1 MKIHEY
7 QAKDILRQSGVPVPE
22 GQVVTSPDE
31 ALKASQIIGGNL
43 WVVKA
48 QVHAGGR
55 GKGGGVKVVH
65 DPSEVVSVTES
76 LLKASLVTPQ
86 TGPDGVK
93 VHKVLVEQGV
103 AIERELYLGMVID
116 RKTERPAMIF
126 SQAGGMEIEEVAKE
140 TPELIWKEYVDPAT
154 GWLPYQSRNLIY
166 RLDPVPAPAV
176 VKQLMSV
183 MAKIY
188 DVFVS
193 LDCSL
198 VEINPLVIAAGN
210 LVFAVDAKMNLDDNA
225 LFRHK
230 ELLALDDPSEEDPL
244 DLMAKQYNLNYIRLD
259 GNIGAMVNGAGLA
272 MATLDLIK
280 AAGAEPANFL
290 DAGGGAN
297 EEMIAK
303 GFEII
308 LKDPRVKAILVNIF
322 GGILRCDVLARGV
335 VSAAQKNQIAVPL
348 IVRLEGTNVEEG
360 RKILEDS
367 DLSFLLA
374 KNLAEAA
381 DHVAGQ
387 VKSLDNK

>member
-7 QAKDILRQSGVPVPE
+7 QAKDILRQSGVPVPD

-31 ALKASQIIGGNL
+31 AAKASRIIGGNL

-55 GKGGGVKVVH
+55 GKGGGVKVVNN
-65 DPSEVVSVTES
+65 PQEVVSTTEL
-76 LLKASLVTPQ
+76 LLKTSLVTPQ
-86 TGPDGVK
+86 TGPEGVN

-103 AIERELYLGMVID
+103 NIERELYLGMVID

-166 RLDPVPAPAV
+166 RLDPIPAPAV

-188 DVFVS
+188 NIFIT

-198 VEINPLVIAAGN
+198 VEINPLVITAEDQ
-210 LVFAVDAKMNLDDNA
+210 VFAVDAKMNLDDNA

-244 DLMAKQYNLNYIRLD
+244 DLLAKEYNLNYIRLD

-335 VSAAQKNQIAVPL
+335 VAAAKRNQIAVPL

-374 KNLAEAA
+374 KDLAEAA

-387 VKSLDNK
+387 VKGKD

>member
-7 QAKDILRQSGVPVPE
+7 QAKDILRQSGVPVPD
-22 GQVVTSPDE
+22 GKVVTSPDE
-31 ALKASQIIGGNL
+31 AAKASRIIGGNL

-55 GKGGGVKVVH
+55 GKGGGVKVVNN
-65 DPSEVVSVTES
+65 PQEVVSTTEL
-76 LLKASLVTPQ
+76 LLKTSLVTPQ
-86 TGPDGVK
+86 TGPEGVN

-103 AIERELYLGMVID
+103 NIERELYLGMVID

-166 RLDPVPAPAV
+166 RLDPIPTPAV

-188 DVFVS
+188 NIFIT

-198 VEINPLVIAAGN
+198 VEINPLVITAEDQ
-210 LVFAVDAKMNLDDNA
+210 VFAVDAKMNLDDNA
-225 LFRHK
+225 IFRHK

-244 DLMAKQYNLNYIRLD
+244 DLLAKQYNLNYIRLD

-335 VSAAQKNQIAVPL
+335 VAAAKRNQIAVPL

-374 KNLAEAA
+374 KDLAEAA

-387 VKSLDNK
+387 VKGKD

>member
-7 QAKDILRQSGVPVPE
+7 QAKDILRQSGVPVPD

-31 ALKASQIIGGNL
+31 AAKASRIIGGNL

-65 DPSEVVSVTES
+65 DPGEVVSVTES
-76 LLKASLVTPQ
+76 LLKTSLVTPQ

-93 VHKVLVEQGV
+93 VHKILVEQGV
-103 AIERELYLGMVID
+103 NIEKELYLGMVID

-126 SQAGGMEIEEVAKE
+126 SQAGGMEIEEVAKK

-166 RLDPVPAPAV
+166 RLDPVPTPAV

-188 DVFVS
+188 NVFIT

-198 VEINPLVIAAGN
+198 VEINPLVIAAEDQ
-210 LVFAVDAKMNLDDNA
+210 VFAVDAKMNLDDNA

-230 ELLALDDPSEEDPL
+230 DLLALDDPSEEDPL

-322 GGILRCDVLARGV
+322 GGILRCDILARGV
-335 VSAAQKNQIAVPL
+335 VAAAQKNQIEVPL

-360 RKILEDS
+360 RKILENS

-374 KNLAEAA
+374 KDLAEAA

-387 VKSLDNK
+387 VKGKD

>member
-7 QAKDILRQSGVPVPE
+7 QAKDILRQSGVPVPD

-31 ALKASQIIGGNL
+31 AAKASRIIGGNL

-55 GKGGGVKVVH
+55 GKGGGVKVVNN
-65 DPSEVVSVTES
+65 PQEVVSTTEL
-76 LLKASLVTPQ
+76 LLKTSLVTPQ
-86 TGPDGVK
+86 TGPEGVN

-103 AIERELYLGMVID
+103 NIERELYLGMVID

-166 RLDPVPAPAV
+166 RLDPIPTPAV

-188 DVFVS
+188 NIFIT

-198 VEINPLVIAAGN
+198 VEINPLVITAEDQ
-210 LVFAVDAKMNLDDNA
+210 VFAVDAKMNLDDNA

-244 DLMAKQYNLNYIRLD
+244 DLLAKRYNLNYIRLD

-335 VSAAQKNQIAVPL
+335 VAAAKRNQIAVPL

-374 KNLAEAA
+374 KDLAEAA

-387 VKSLDNK
+387 VKGKD

>member
-7 QAKDILRQSGVPVPE
+7 QAKDILRQSGVPIPD

-31 ALKASQIIGGNL
+31 ALKASRTIGGSK

-55 GKGGGVKVVH
+55 GKGGGVKVVN
-65 DPSEVVSVTES
+65 DPSEVVSTTEG
-76 LLKASLVTPQ
+76 LLKTSLVTPQ
-86 TGPDGVK
+86 TGPDGVN

-103 AIERELYLGMVID
+103 NIEREFYLGMVID

-154 GWLPYQSRNLIY
+154 GWLPFQSRNLIY
-166 RLDPVPAPAV
+166 RLDPLPAPAV

-183 MAKIY
+183 MTKIY
-188 DVFVS
+188 NTFVK

-198 VEINPLVIAAGN
+198 VEINPLVITAEDQV
-210 LVFAVDAKMNLDDNA
+210 LAVDAKMNLDDNA
-225 LFRHK
+225 LFRQK

-244 DLMAKQYNLNYIRLD
+244 DLMAKEYNLNYIRLD

-297 EEMIAK
+297 EKMIAK

-335 VSAAQKNQIAVPL
+335 VAAAQKNKIKVPL

-360 RKILEDS
+360 RKILEES

-374 KNLAEAA
+374 KDLAEAA
-381 DHVAGQ
+381 DHVAEQ
-387 VKSLDNK
+387 VKGKD

>member
-7 QAKDILRQSGVPVPE
+7 QAKDILRQSGVPVPD
-22 GQVVTSPDE
+22 GQVVASPDE

-55 GKGGGVKVVH
+55 GKGGGVKVVN
-65 DPSEVVSVTES
+65 DPSEVVSTTEL
-76 LLKASLVTPQ
+76 LLKTSLVTPQ
-86 TGPDGVK
+86 TGPGGVN
-93 VHKVLVEQGV
+93 VNKVLVEQGV
-103 AIERELYLGMVID
+103 NIEKELYLGMVID

-166 RLDPVPAPAV
+166 RLDPIPAPAV

-198 VEINPLVIAAGN
+198 VEINPLVITAEDQ
-210 LVFAVDAKMNLDDNA
+210 VFAVDAKMNLDDNA

-230 ELLALDDPSEEDPL
+230 DLLALDDPSEEDPL
-244 DLMAKQYNLNYIRLD
+244 DLMAKEYNLNYIRLD

-335 VSAAQKNQIAVPL
+335 VAAAKRNQIAVPL

-360 RKILEDS
+360 RKILEES

-374 KNLAEAA
+374 KDLAEAA

-387 VKSLDNK
+387 VKGKD

>member
-7 QAKDILRQSGVPVPE
+7 QAKDILRQAGVPVPE

-31 ALKASQIIGGNL
+31 AAKASRIIGGNL

-55 GKGGGVKVVH
+55 GKGGGVKVVT

-76 LLKASLVTPQ
+76 LLKTSLVTPQ

-166 RLDPVPAPAV
+166 RLDPIPTPAV
-176 VKQLMSV
+176 IKQLMSV

-198 VEINPLVIAAGN
+198 VEINPLVIAAEDQ
-210 LVFAVDAKMNLDDNA
+210 VFAVDAKMNLDDNA

-230 ELLALDDPSEEDPL
+230 DLLALDDPSEEDPL

-322 GGILRCDVLARGV
+322 GGILRCDILARGV
-335 VSAAQKNQIAVPL
+335 VAAAQKNQIAVPL

-374 KNLAEAA
+374 KDLAEAA

-387 VKSLDNK
+387 VKGKD

>member
-1 MKIHEY
+1 
-7 QAKDILRQSGVPVPE
+7 
-22 GQVVTSPDE
+22 
-31 ALKASQIIGGNL
+31 
-43 WVVKA
+43 
-48 QVHAGGR
+48 
-55 GKGGGVKVVH
+55 
-65 DPSEVVSVTES
+65 
-76 LLKASLVTPQ
+76 
-86 TGPDGVK
+86 
-93 VHKVLVEQGV
+93 
-103 AIERELYLGMVID
+103 
-116 RKTERPAMIF
+116 
-126 SQAGGMEIEEVAKE
+126 MEIEEVAKE

-154 GWLPYQSRNLIY
+154 GWLPYQARNLIY
-166 RLDPVPAPAV
+166 RLDPVPAPAA

-188 DVFVS
+188 NVFVT

-198 VEINPLVIAAGN
+198 VEINPLVITAEDQV
-210 LVFAVDAKMNLDDNA
+210 LAVDAKMNLDDNA
-225 LFRHK
+225 LFRQK
-230 ELLALDDPSEEDPL
+230 DLLALDDPSEEDPL
-244 DLMAKQYNLNYIRLD
+244 DLMAKEYNLNYIRLD

-335 VSAAQKNQIAVPL
+335 VAAAKKNQIAVPL

-360 RKILEDS
+360 RKILENS

-374 KNLAEAA
+374 KDLAEAA

-387 VKSLDNK
+387 VKGKD

>member
-7 QAKDILRQSGVPVPE
+7 QAKEILRQSGVPVPE

-31 ALKASQIIGGNL
+31 ATKASRIIAGQP

-65 DPSEVVSVTES
+65 DPHEVVATTES
-76 LLKASLVTPQ
+76 LLKTSLVTPQ
-86 TGPDGVK
+86 TGPGGVK

-103 AIERELYLGMVID
+103 NIEKELYLGMVID
-116 RKTERPAMIF
+116 RKMGLPAMIF

-166 RLDPVPAPAV
+166 RLDPVPTPAV

-188 DVFVS
+188 NIFIT

-198 VEINPLVIAAGN
+198 VEINPLVITAEDQ
-210 LVFAVDAKMNLDDNA
+210 VFAVDAKMNLDDNA

-230 ELLALDDPSEEDPL
+230 DLLALDDPSEEDPL

-322 GGILRCDVLARGV
+322 GGILRCDILARGV
-335 VSAAQKNQIAVPL
+335 VAAAQKNKIAVPL

-374 KNLAEAA
+374 KDLAEAA
-381 DHVAGQ
+381 DHVAEQ
-387 VKSLDNK
+387 VKGKD

>member
-7 QAKDILRQSGVPVPE
+7 QAKDIFRQAGIPVPE
-22 GQVVTSPDE
+22 GRLLTSSDE
-31 ALKASQIIGGNL
+31 ATEATRMIAGNP

-55 GKGGGVKVVH
+55 GKGGGVKVVN
-65 DPSEVVSVTES
+65 DPQAVISTTEL
-76 LLKASLVTPQ
+76 LLKTSLVTPQ
-86 TGPDGVK
+86 TGPDGVN
-93 VHKVLVEQGV
+93 VNKVLVEQGV
-103 AIERELYLGMVID
+103 NIQKELYLGMVID
-116 RKTERPAMIF
+116 RKMGRPTMIF
-126 SQAGGMEIEEVAKE
+126 SQAGGMAIEEVAKE

-166 RLDPVPAPAV
+166 RLDPLPSSAV
-176 VKQLMSV
+176 VKQLMAV
-183 MAKIY
+183 MAKVYNI
-188 DVFVS
+188 FVTR
-193 LDCSL
+193 DCSL
-198 VEINPLVIAAGN
+198 VEINPLVITAEEQ
-210 LVFAVDAKMNLDDNA
+210 VFAVDAKMNFDDNA
-225 LFRHK
+225 LFRQK

-244 DLMAKQYNLNYIRLD
+244 DLMAKEHNLNYIRLD

-335 VSAAQKNQIAVPL
+335 VAAAQKNQIAVPL

-360 RKILEDS
+360 RKILENS
-367 DLSFLLA
+367 DLTFLLA
-374 KNLAEAA
+374 KDLAEAA

-387 VKSLDNK
+387 VKGKN

>member
-7 QAKDILRQSGVPVPE
+7 QAKDILRQAGVPVPE

-31 ALKASQIIGGNL
+31 ATKASQIIAGPP

-55 GKGGGVKVVH
+55 GKGGGVKVVN
-65 DPSEVVSVTES
+65 DPHEVVSVTES
-76 LLKASLVTPQ
+76 LLKTSLVTPQ

-103 AIERELYLGMVID
+103 SIEKELYLGMVID

-126 SQAGGMEIEEVAKE
+126 SQAGGMEIEEVAKN

-166 RLDPVPAPAV
+166 RLDPVPTPAV

-188 DVFVS
+188 NVFIT

-198 VEINPLVIAAGN
+198 VEINPLVIAAEN
-210 LVFAVDAKMNLDDNA
+210 KVFAVDAKMNLDDNA

-230 ELLALDDPSEEDPL
+230 DLLALDDPSEEDPL

-322 GGILRCDVLARGV
+322 GGILRCDILARGV
-335 VSAAQKNQIAVPL
+335 VAAAQKNQIEVPL

-360 RKILEDS
+360 RKILENS

-374 KNLAEAA
+374 KDLAEAA

-387 VKSLDNK
+387 VKGKD

>member
-7 QAKDILRQSGVPVPE
+7 QAKDILRQSGVPVPD

-31 ALKASQIIGGNL
+31 AAKASRIIGGNL

-55 GKGGGVKVVH
+55 GKGGGVKVVNN
-65 DPSEVVSVTES
+65 PQEVVSTTEL
-76 LLKASLVTPQ
+76 LLKTSLVTPQ
-86 TGPDGVK
+86 TGPEGVN

-103 AIERELYLGMVID
+103 NIERELYLGMVID

-166 RLDPVPAPAV
+166 RLDPIPTPAV

-188 DVFVS
+188 NIFIT

-198 VEINPLVIAAGN
+198 VEINPLVITAEDQ
-210 LVFAVDAKMNLDDNA
+210 VFAVDAKMNLDDNA

-244 DLMAKQYNLNYIRLD
+244 DLLAKQYNLNYIRLD

-335 VSAAQKNQIAVPL
+335 VAAAKRNQIAVPL

-374 KNLAEAA
+374 KDLAEAA

-387 VKSLDNK
+387 VKGKD

>member
-7 QAKDILRQSGVPVPE
+7 QAKDILRQSGVPVPD

-55 GKGGGVKVVH
+55 GKGGGVKVVN
-65 DPSEVVSVTES
+65 DPSEVVSTTEL
-76 LLKASLVTPQ
+76 LLKTSLVTPQ
-86 TGPDGVK
+86 TGPEGVN
-93 VHKVLVEQGV
+93 VNKVLVEQGV
-103 AIERELYLGMVID
+103 NIEKELYLGMVID

-166 RLDPVPAPAV
+166 RLDPIPAPAV

-188 DVFVS
+188 HVFVS

-198 VEINPLVIAAGN
+198 VEINPLVITAEDQ
-210 LVFAVDAKMNLDDNA
+210 VFAVDAKMNLDDNA

-244 DLMAKQYNLNYIRLD
+244 DLMAKEYNLNYIRLD

-335 VSAAQKNQIAVPL
+335 VAAAKRNQIEVPL

-360 RKILEDS
+360 RKILKES

-374 KNLAEAA
+374 KDLAEAA

-387 VKSLDNK
+387 VKGKD

>member
-7 QAKDILRQSGVPVPE
+7 QAKDILRQSGVPVPD

-31 ALKASQIIGGNL
+31 AAKASRIIGGNL

-55 GKGGGVKVVH
+55 GKGGGVKVVNN
-65 DPSEVVSVTES
+65 PQEVVSTTEL
-76 LLKASLVTPQ
+76 LLKTSLVTPQ
-86 TGPDGVK
+86 TGPEGVN

-103 AIERELYLGMVID
+103 NIERELYLGMVID

-166 RLDPVPAPAV
+166 RLDPIPTPAV

-188 DVFVS
+188 NIFIT

-198 VEINPLVIAAGN
+198 VEINPLVITAEDQ
-210 LVFAVDAKMNLDDNA
+210 VFAVDAKMNLDDNA
-225 LFRHK
+225 IFRHK

-244 DLMAKQYNLNYIRLD
+244 DLLAKQYNLNYIRLD

-335 VSAAQKNQIAVPL
+335 VAAAKRNQIAVPL

-374 KNLAEAA
+374 KDLAEAA

-387 VKSLDNK
+387 VKGKD

>member
-7 QAKDILRQSGVPVPE
+7 QAKDILRQSGVPVPD

-31 ALKASQIIGGNL
+31 ATKASQIIGGNL

-55 GKGGGVKVVH
+55 GKGGGVKVVN
-65 DPSEVVSVTES
+65 DPQAVASTTEF
-76 LLKASLVTPQ
+76 LLKTSLVTPQ

-93 VHKVLVEQGV
+93 VNKVLVEQGV
-103 AIERELYLGMVID
+103 NIARELYLGMVID
-116 RKTERPAMIF
+116 RKRGRPAMIF

-140 TPELIWKEYVDPAT
+140 TPELIWKEYVDPTT

-166 RLDPVPAPAV
+166 RLDPIPAPAV
-176 VKQLMSV
+176 VEQLMSV

-188 DVFVS
+188 HIFIS

-198 VEINPLVIAAGN
+198 VEINPLVITVADQ
-210 LVFAVDAKMNLDDNA
+210 VFAVDAKMNLDDNA
-225 LFRHK
+225 LFRQK

-244 DLMAKQYNLNYIRLD
+244 DLMAKEYNLNYIRLD

-335 VSAAQKNQIAVPL
+335 VAAAQKNQIAVPL

-374 KNLAEAA
+374 KDLAEAA

-387 VKSLDNK
+387 VKGKG

>member
-7 QAKDILRQSGVPVPE
+7 QAKDILRQSGVPVPD

-31 ALKASQIIGGNL
+31 AAKASRIIGGNL

-65 DPSEVVSVTES
+65 DPGEVVSVTES
-76 LLKASLVTPQ
+76 LLKTSLVTPQ

-93 VHKVLVEQGV
+93 VHKILVEQGV
-103 AIERELYLGMVID
+103 NIEKELYLGMVID

-126 SQAGGMEIEEVAKE
+126 SQAGGMEIEEVAKN

-166 RLDPVPAPAV
+166 RLDPVPTPAV

-188 DVFVS
+188 NVFIT

-198 VEINPLVIAAGN
+198 VEINPLVIAAEDQ
-210 LVFAVDAKMNLDDNA
+210 VFAVDAKMNLDDNA

-230 ELLALDDPSEEDPL
+230 DLLALDDPSEEDPL

-322 GGILRCDVLARGV
+322 GGILRCDILARGV
-335 VSAAQKNQIAVPL
+335 VAAAQKNQIEVPL

-360 RKILEDS
+360 RKILENS

-374 KNLAEAA
+374 KDLAEAA

-387 VKSLDNK
+387 VKGKD

>member
-7 QAKDILRQSGVPVPE
+7 QAKEILRQSGVPVPE
-22 GQVVTSPDE
+22 GQVVSSPDQ
-31 ALKASQIIGGNL
+31 ASKVTQIISGHP

-55 GKGGGVKVVH
+55 GKGGGVKVVN
-65 DPSEVVSVTES
+65 DPYEVVTATEV
-76 LLKASLVTPQ
+76 LLKTSLVTPQ

-103 AIERELYLGMVID
+103 DIERELYLGMVID
-116 RKTERPAMIF
+116 RKMAMPAMIF
-126 SQAGGMEIEEVAKE
+126 SQAGGMEIEEVAKK
-140 TPELIWKEYVDPAT
+140 TPDLIWKEYVDPAT
-154 GWLPYQSRNLIY
+154 GWLPYQARHLIY
-166 RLDPVPAPAV
+166 RLNPLPTPGV

-183 MAKIY
+183 MAKVY
-188 DVFVS
+188 DVFVT

-198 VEINPLVIAAGN
+198 VEINPLVIAAGDR
-210 LVFAVDAKMNLDDNA
+210 VFAVDAKINLDDNA
-225 LFRHK
+225 LFRQK
-230 ELLALDDPSEEDPL
+230 EMLALDDPSEEDPL
-244 DLMAKQYNLNYIRLD
+244 ELIAKQYHLNYIRLD

-290 DAGGGAN
+290 DVGGGAS

-308 LKDPRVKAILVNIF
+308 LKDRRVKAILVNIF
-322 GGILRCDVLARGV
+322 GGILRCDILARGV
-335 VSAAQKNQIAVPL
+335 VAAAKKSQIRVPL

-360 RKILEDS
+360 RTILGNS

-374 KNLAEAA
+374 KDLAEAA

-387 VKSLDNK
+387 VKGKG

>member
-7 QAKDILRQSGVPVPE
+7 QAKDILRQSGVPVPD

-31 ALKASQIIGGNL
+31 ALKASQVIGGNL

-55 GKGGGVKVVH
+55 GKGGGVKVVN
-65 DPSEVVSVTES
+65 DPTEVVSTTEF
-76 LLKASLVTPQ
+76 LLKTSLVTPQ
-86 TGPDGVK
+86 TGPEGVN
-93 VHKVLVEQGV
+93 VNKVLVEQGV
-103 AIERELYLGMVID
+103 NIERELYLGMVID
-116 RKTERPAMIF
+116 RKQGKPAMIF

-154 GWLPYQSRNLIY
+154 GWLPYQARNLIY
-166 RLDPVPAPAV
+166 RLDPVPAPAA

-188 DVFVS
+188 NVFVT

-198 VEINPLVIAAGN
+198 VEINPLVITAEDQV
-210 LVFAVDAKMNLDDNA
+210 LAVDAKMNLDDNA
-225 LFRHK
+225 LFRQK
-230 ELLALDDPSEEDPL
+230 DLLALDDPSEEDPL
-244 DLMAKQYNLNYIRLD
+244 DLMAKEYNLNYIRPD

-335 VSAAQKNQIAVPL
+335 VAAAQKNQIAVPL

-360 RKILEDS
+360 RKILEES
-367 DLSFLLA
+367 DLTFLLA
-374 KNLAEAA
+374 KDLAEAA

-387 VKSLDNK
+387 VKGKD

>member
-7 QAKDILRQSGVPVPE
+7 QAKDILRQSGVPVPD

-31 ALKASQIIGGNL
+31 AAKASQIIGGNL

-55 GKGGGVKVVH
+55 GKGGGVKVVNN
-65 DPSEVVSVTES
+65 PQEVVSTTEL
-76 LLKASLVTPQ
+76 LLKTSLVTPQ
-86 TGPDGVK
+86 TGPEGVN

-103 AIERELYLGMVID
+103 NIERELYLGMVID

-166 RLDPVPAPAV
+166 RLDPIPTPAV

-188 DVFVS
+188 NIFIT

-198 VEINPLVIAAGN
+198 VEINPLVITAEDQ
-210 LVFAVDAKMNLDDNA
+210 VFAVDAKMNLDDNA

-244 DLMAKQYNLNYIRLD
+244 DLLAKRYNLNYIRLD

-335 VSAAQKNQIAVPL
+335 VAAAKRNQIAVPL

-374 KNLAEAA
+374 KDLAEAA

-387 VKSLDNK
+387 VKGKD

>member
-7 QAKDILRQSGVPVPE
+7 QAKDILRQSGVPVPD

-31 ALKASQIIGGNL
+31 ALKASQVIGGNL

-55 GKGGGVKVVH
+55 GKGGGVKVVN
-65 DPSEVVSVTES
+65 DPTEVVSTTEF
-76 LLKASLVTPQ
+76 LLKTSLVTPQ
-86 TGPDGVK
+86 TGPEGVN
-93 VHKVLVEQGV
+93 VNKVLVEQGV
-103 AIERELYLGMVID
+103 NIERELYLGMVID
-116 RKTERPAMIF
+116 RKQGKPAMIF

-154 GWLPYQSRNLIY
+154 GWLPYQARNLIY
-166 RLDPVPAPAV
+166 RLDPVPAPAA

-188 DVFVS
+188 NVFVT

-198 VEINPLVIAAGN
+198 VEINPLVITAEDQV
-210 LVFAVDAKMNLDDNA
+210 LAVDAKMNLDDNA
-225 LFRHK
+225 LFRQK
-230 ELLALDDPSEEDPL
+230 DLLALDDPSEEDPL
-244 DLMAKQYNLNYIRLD
+244 DLMAKEYNLNYIRLD

-335 VSAAQKNQIAVPL
+335 VAAAKKNQIAVPL

-360 RKILEDS
+360 RKILEES
-367 DLSFLLA
+367 DLTFLLA
-374 KNLAEAA
+374 KDLAEAA

-387 VKSLDNK
+387 VKGKD

>member
-7 QAKDILRQSGVPVPE
+7 QAKDILKQSGVPVPD

-55 GKGGGVKVVH
+55 GKGGGVKVVN
-65 DPSEVVSVTES
+65 DPTEVVSTTEF
-76 LLKASLVTPQ
+76 LLKTSLVTPQ
-86 TGPDGVK
+86 TGPEGVN
-93 VHKVLVEQGV
+93 VNKVLVEQGV
-103 AIERELYLGMVID
+103 NIERELYLGMVID
-116 RKTERPAMIF
+116 RKQGKPAMIF

-154 GWLPYQSRNLIY
+154 GWLPYQARNLIY
-166 RLDPVPAPAV
+166 RLDPVPAPAA

-188 DVFVS
+188 NVFVT

-198 VEINPLVIAAGN
+198 VEINPLVITAEDQV
-210 LVFAVDAKMNLDDNA
+210 LAVDAKMNLDDNA
-225 LFRHK
+225 LFRQK
-230 ELLALDDPSEEDPL
+230 DLLALDDPSEEDPL
-244 DLMAKQYNLNYIRLD
+244 DLMAKEYNLNYIRLD

-335 VSAAQKNQIAVPL
+335 VAAAKKNQIAVPL

-360 RKILEDS
+360 RKILENS

-374 KNLAEAA
+374 KDLAEAA

-387 VKSLDNK
+387 VKGKD

>member
-7 QAKDILRQSGVPVPE
+7 QAKDILRQSGVPVPD

-31 ALKASQIIGGNL
+31 ALKASQVIGGNL

-55 GKGGGVKVVH
+55 GKGGGVKVVN
-65 DPSEVVSVTES
+65 DPTEVVSTTEF
-76 LLKASLVTPQ
+76 LLKTSLVTPQ
-86 TGPDGVK
+86 TGPEGVN
-93 VHKVLVEQGV
+93 VNKVLVEQGV
-103 AIERELYLGMVID
+103 NIERELYLGMVID
-116 RKTERPAMIF
+116 RKQGKPAMIF

-154 GWLPYQSRNLIY
+154 GWLPYQARNLIY
-166 RLDPVPAPAV
+166 RLDPVPAPAA

-188 DVFVS
+188 NVFVT

-198 VEINPLVIAAGN
+198 VEINPLVITAEDQV
-210 LVFAVDAKMNLDDNA
+210 LAVDAKMNLDDNA
-225 LFRHK
+225 LFRQK
-230 ELLALDDPSEEDPL
+230 DLLALDDPSEEDPL
-244 DLMAKQYNLNYIRLD
+244 DLMAKEYNLNYIRLD

-335 VSAAQKNQIAVPL
+335 VAAAQKNQIAVPL

-360 RKILEDS
+360 RKILEES
-367 DLSFLLA
+367 DLTFLLA
-374 KNLAEAA
+374 KDLAEAA

-387 VKSLDNK
+387 VKGKD

>member
-7 QAKDILRQSGVPVPE
+7 QAKDILRQSGVPVPD

-55 GKGGGVKVVH
+55 GKGGGVKVVN
-65 DPSEVVSVTES
+65 DPSEVVSTTEL
-76 LLKASLVTPQ
+76 LLKTSLVTPQ
-86 TGPDGVK
+86 TGPDGVN
-93 VHKVLVEQGV
+93 VNKVLVEQGV
-103 AIERELYLGMVID
+103 NIVKELYLGMVID

-154 GWLPYQSRNLIY
+154 DWLPYQARNLIY
-166 RLDPVPAPAV
+166 RLDPIPAPAV

-188 DVFVS
+188 HVFVS

-198 VEINPLVIAAGN
+198 VEINPLVITAEDR
-210 LVFAVDAKMNLDDNA
+210 VFAVDAKMNLDDNA

-244 DLMAKQYNLNYIRLD
+244 DLMAKEYNLNYIRLD

-335 VSAAQKNQIAVPL
+335 VAAAQKNQIAVPL

-374 KNLAEAA
+374 KDLAEAA

-387 VKSLDNK
+387 VKGKD

>member
-7 QAKDILRQSGVPVPE
+7 QAKEILRQSGVPVPE
-22 GQVVTSPDE
+22 GQVVSSPDQ
-31 ALKASQIIGGNL
+31 ASKVTQIISGHP

-55 GKGGGVKVVH
+55 GKGGGVKVVN
-65 DPSEVVSVTES
+65 DPYEVVTATEV
-76 LLKASLVTPQ
+76 LLKTSLVTPQ

-103 AIERELYLGMVID
+103 DIERELYLGMVID
-116 RKTERPAMIF
+116 RKMARPAMIF
-126 SQAGGMEIEEVAKE
+126 SQAGGMEIEEVAKN

-166 RLDPVPAPAV
+166 RLNPLPTPGV

-183 MAKIY
+183 MAKVY
-188 DVFVS
+188 DVFVT

-198 VEINPLVIAAGN
+198 VEINPLVIAAGDR
-210 LVFAVDAKMNLDDNA
+210 VFAVDAKINLDDNA
-225 LFRHK
+225 LFRQK
-230 ELLALDDPSEEDPL
+230 EMLALDDPSEEDPL
-244 DLMAKQYNLNYIRLD
+244 ELIAKQYHLNYIRLD

-290 DAGGGAN
+290 DVGGGAS

-308 LKDPRVKAILVNIF
+308 LKDRRVKAILVNIF
-322 GGILRCDVLARGV
+322 GGILRCDILARGV
-335 VSAAQKNQIAVPL
+335 VAAAKKSQIRVPL

-360 RKILEDS
+360 RTILGNS

-374 KNLAEAA
+374 KDLAEAA

-387 VKSLDNK
+387 VKGKG

>member
-7 QAKDILRQSGVPVPE
+7 QAKDILRQSGVPVPD

-31 ALKASQIIGGNL
+31 ALKASQVIGGNL

-55 GKGGGVKVVH
+55 GKGGGVKVVN
-65 DPSEVVSVTES
+65 DPTEVVSTTEF
-76 LLKASLVTPQ
+76 LLKTSLVTPQ
-86 TGPDGVK
+86 TGPEGVN
-93 VHKVLVEQGV
+93 VNKVLVEQGV
-103 AIERELYLGMVID
+103 NIERELYLGMVID
-116 RKTERPAMIF
+116 RKQGKPAMIF

-154 GWLPYQSRNLIY
+154 GWLPYQARNLIY

-188 DVFVS
+188 NVFVT

-198 VEINPLVIAAGN
+198 VEINPLVITAEDQV
-210 LVFAVDAKMNLDDNA
+210 LAVDAKMNLDDNA
-225 LFRHK
+225 LFRQK
-230 ELLALDDPSEEDPL
+230 DLLALDDPSEEDPL
-244 DLMAKQYNLNYIRLD
+244 DLMAKEYNLNYIRLD

-335 VSAAQKNQIAVPL
+335 VAAAKKNQIAVPL

-360 RKILEDS
+360 RKILENS

-374 KNLAEAA
+374 KDLAEAA

-387 VKSLDNK
+387 VKGKD

>member
-1 MKIHEY
+1 VI
-7 QAKDILRQSGVPVPE
+7 S
-22 GQVVTSPDE
+22 T
-31 ALKASQIIGGNL
+31 
-43 WVVKA
+43 
-48 QVHAGGR
+48 
-55 GKGGGVKVVH
+55 
-65 DPSEVVSVTES
+65 TES

-86 TGPDGVK
+86 TGPGGVK

-103 AIERELYLGMVID
+103 VIEKELYLGMVID
-116 RKTERPAMIF
+116 RKMGLPTMIF

-166 RLDPVPAPAV
+166 RLDPIPTPAV
-176 VKQLMSV
+176 VKLLMSV
-183 MAKIY
+183 MAKIFN
-188 DVFVS
+188 VFTT

-198 VEINPLVIAAGN
+198 VEINPLVITAEDQ
-210 LVFAVDAKMNLDDNA
+210 VFAVDAKMNLDDNA

-230 ELLALDDPSEEDPL
+230 DLLALDDPSEEDPL

-322 GGILRCDVLARGV
+322 GGILRCDILARGV
-335 VSAAQKNQIAVPL
+335 VAAAQKNQIAVPL

-360 RKILEDS
+360 RKILQDS

-374 KNLAEAA
+374 KDLAEAA

-387 VKSLDNK
+387 VKGKD